1 MPAWSPATRR
11 LLLLVGVG
19 LVMGL
24 GLAWL
29 ARYVSE
35 RGTPP
40 IAPLDKF
47 ALVSTSPEDGSDGAA
62 AGSIRLVFDRPADL
76 ESVKAHLTITPPTKG
91 AFLTEGNSIRF
102 APAIPFPKG
111 QEVTVTLEAGVRS
124 QDGSQRLEDGA
135 KWTYQIRPPRAIFLT
150 PSQPPHALMV
160 SADHVGSSPQT
171 VLPGDYGL
179 TDYSVSPG
187 GDQLALV
194 MANDAGG
201 HDVWTLD
208 MGASDPI
215 QRTQCG
221 GDDCLDPVWLP
232 DRTHLAYT
240 RVGREG
246 ASEVRVLPLAGGQPV
261 RLLDDPQLQAKD
273 PVWSSDGMQVAFFDL
288 GKKTMRLHSFA
299 SGHDFSFHTLNGL
312 VGSWSPDGTRM
323 VASVLDI
330 SQDPPVGTLYV
341 INAATGGTI
350 SLSLD
355 GLVDAGS
362 PVWSPANDW
371 IAVSAR
377 RPGGGLA
384 REIWIVHPD
393 GSDLTPVA
401 VQTGTAFGG
410 PAWNAWGDALL
421 LQGVSL
427 ESLEA
432 SPDVYVWRPDEDEPQ
447 VIVHDAYAPD
457 WLP

>member
-1 MPAWSPATRR
+1 MLAWSPTARR

-19 LVMGL
+19 LALGL
-24 GLAWL
+24 GLAGL
-29 ARYVSE
+29 ARFVAE
-35 RGTPP
+35 RGIPQARPP
-40 IAPLDKF
+40 GRF
-47 ALVSTSPEDGSDGAA
+47 ALVSTSPEDGSYGTAT
-62 AGSIRLVFDRPADL
+62 GSISFVFNYPADMA
-76 ESVKAHLTITPPTKG
+76 SVEDHLTITPTAQG
-91 AFLTEGNSIRF
+91 FFWAIGNIVRF
-102 APAIPFPKG
+102 APVVPFPRG
-111 QEVTVTLEAGVRS
+111 QQVTVTLEAGVRS
-124 QDGSQRLEDGA
+124 RDGSQRLDEGA
-135 KWTYQIRPPRAIFLT
+135 NWTYQIRPPRAIFLT

-160 SADHVGSSPQT
+160 SADHVDGSPQT
-171 VLPGDYGL
+171 LFPGDHGL
-179 TDYSVSPG
+179 TDFSVSPG

-208 MGASDPI
+208 MSGSDPI

-221 GDDCLDPVWLP
+221 GDDCVDPVWLP
-232 DRTHLAYT
+232 DRTHLAYA

-246 ASEVRVLPLAGGQPV
+246 SSVVWVLPLAGGQPV

-273 PVWSSDGMQVAFFDL
+273 PVWSSDGMQVGFFDL
-288 GKKTMRLHSFA
+288 GNKTMRLHSYA

-330 SQDPPVGTLYV
+330 SQAPPVGTLYV
-341 INAATGGTI
+341 INAATGETT

-384 REIWIVHPD
+384 RGIWIVHPD

-401 VQTGTAFGG
+401 AQAGTAFGG

-432 SPDVYVWRPDEDEPQ
+432 PPDVYVWRPDENELQ
-447 VIVHDAYAPD
+447 VIAQDAYAPD